1 MKKILLI
8 GTGGTI
14 ASEMTEEGLA
24 PELTTEQLLHQVPG
38 ISKICDVDCR
48 QLFTIDSTNMTPK
61 HWVEIARVI
70 REEYENY
77 DGFVITHGTD
87 TMAYTAAAL
96 SYLIQNSRKPIVLTG
111 AQKPIGFETTDSR
124 MNMTDAFLCAAKSMP
139 GVQIV
144 FNGKV
149 IIGTRACKTHSK
161 SFQAFSSINYPYLA
175 VLQDGRILRYIKNEP
190 SGPVRFFD
198 SLNQRVGVLKL
209 TPGMGTDV
217 LEYLMEHHDA
227 VIIESFGVGGLP
239 SYDHADFYA
248 CIRRFAAMGK
258 IVVMTTQVSNEG
270 SDLAVYHVGHRL
282 KSEPGVLEAYD
293 MTTEAVVAKVMWI
306 LAQTRDFEEISRLFY
321 TPVAYD
327 LLYNREVIS

>member
-1 MKKILLI
+1 MKKILMI

-14 ASEMTEEGLA
+14 ASGVTAEGLA
-24 PELTTEQLLHQVPG
+24 PELTTEQLLSEVPG

-61 HWVEIARVI
+61 HWVELASTI
-70 REEYENY
+70 RAEYENY

-96 SYLIQNSRKPIVLTG
+96 SYLIQNSAKPIVLTG

-124 MNMTDAFLCAAKSMP
+124 INMTDAFLCATREMP

-161 SFQAFSSINYPYLA
+161 SFQAFSSINFPYLA
-175 VLQDGRILRYIKNEP
+175 VLQDGRLLRYISHVPTKPVEFYDQLNE
-190 SGPVRFFD
+190 
-198 SLNQRVGVLKL
+198 RVGVLKL
-209 TPGMGTDV
+209 IPGMQTDV
-217 LEYLMEHHDA
+217 LDYLLEKNDA

-239 SYDHADFYA
+239 SYDYADFYA
-248 CIRRFAAMGK
+248 CIRRYTAKGK
-258 IVVMTTQVSNEG
+258 LVIMTTQVGNEG

-306 LAQTRDFEEISRLFY
+306 LARTRDFDEISRLFY
-321 TPVAYD
+321 GPVAFD
-327 LLYNREVIS
+327 LLYS

>member
-1 MKKILLI
+1 MKHILMI

-14 ASEMTEEGLA
+14 ASGVTAEGLA
-24 PELTTEQLLHQVPG
+24 PELTSEQLLREVPG
-38 ISKICDVDCR
+38 IAKICRVDCR

-61 HWVEIARVI
+61 HWIKLAQII
-70 REEYENY
+70 REEYANY

-87 TMAYTAAAL
+87 TIAYTAAAL
-96 SYLIQNSRKPIVLTG
+96 SYLIQNSEKPIVLTG

-124 MNMTDAFLCAAKSMP
+124 VNMTDAFLCATRDMP

-161 SFQAFSSINYPYLA
+161 SFQAFSSINFPYLA
-175 VLQDGRILRYIKNEP
+175 VMQDGRILRYISHAPTEF
-190 SGPVRFFD
+190 VRFYD
-198 SLNQRVGVLKL
+198 QLNERVGVLKL
-209 TPGMGTDV
+209 IPGMQTDV
-217 LEYLMEHHDA
+217 LDYLLEKNDA

-239 SYDHADFYA
+239 SYDYADFYA
-248 CIRRFAAMGK
+248 CIRRHTAKGK
-258 IVVMTTQVSNEG
+258 LVIMTTQVSNEG

-282 KSEPGVLEAYD
+282 KSETGVLEAYD

-306 LAQTRDFEEISRLFY
+306 LAQTKDFEQIRKLFY
-321 TPVAYD
+321 TPVAFD
-327 LLYNREVIS
+327 LLYN